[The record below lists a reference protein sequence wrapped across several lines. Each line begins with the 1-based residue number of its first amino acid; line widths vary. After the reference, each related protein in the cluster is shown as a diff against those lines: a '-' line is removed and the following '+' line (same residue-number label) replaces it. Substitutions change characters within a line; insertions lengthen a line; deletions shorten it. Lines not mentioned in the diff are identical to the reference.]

1 MIEEHKKLLLPT
13 IIRGVLYGLIVTVLL
28 VNVPSL
34 FGIRLSSEVYAEKI
48 TKMNEMETKRS
59 NDRFYEYQRVE
70 DACEL

>member
-48 TKMNEMETKRS
+48 TKLNEIETKRS
-59 NDRFYEYQRVE
+59 NDRFYEHRRTE
-70 DACEL
+70 DVCEL

>member
-13 IIRGVLYGLIVTVLL
+13 IIRGVLYGLIVAVLL

-48 TKMNEMETKRS
+48 TKMNEIETKRS
-59 NDRFYEYQRVE
+59 NDRFYEHQRTE
-70 DACEL
+70 DAC

>member
-13 IIRGVLYGLIVTVLL
+13 IIRGVFYGLVIAVLL
-28 VNVPSL
+28 VNVPGL

-59 NDRFYEYQRVE
+59 NDRFYEHRRTE

>member
-1 MIEEHKKLLLPT
+1 
-13 IIRGVLYGLIVTVLL
+13 L

-59 NDRFYEYQRVE
+59 NDRFYEHQRTE

>member
-13 IIRGVLYGLIVTVLL
+13 VIRGVLYGLIVTVLL
-28 VNVPSL
+28 VNVPSM

-48 TKMNEMETKRS
+48 TEMNEIETKRS
-59 NDRFYEYQRVE
+59 NDRFYEHRRTE

>member
-48 TKMNEMETKRS
+48 TKMNEIETKRS
-59 NDRFYEYQRVE
+59 NDRFY
-70 DACEL
+70 

>member
-13 IIRGVLYGLIVTVLL
+13 IIRGVLYGLVVATLL

-34 FGIRLSSEVYAEKI
+34 LGIKLSSEVYAEKI

-59 NDRFYEYQRVE
+59 NDRFYEHQRTE

>member
-13 IIRGVLYGLIVTVLL
+13 IIRGVLYGLVVATLL

-34 FGIRLSSEVYAEKI
+34 LGIKLSSEVYAEKI

-59 NDRFYEYQRVE
+59 NARFYEHQRTE

>member
-13 IIRGVLYGLIVTVLL
+13 VIRGILYGLVITLLL

-48 TKMNEMETKRS
+48 TKMNEIESKRS
-59 NDRFYEYQRVE
+59 NDRFYEHRRTE
-70 DACEL
+70 DSCEL

>member
-13 IIRGVLYGLIVTVLL
+13 IIRGVLYGLVVAALL

-48 TKMNEMETKRS
+48 TELNEIEAKRS
-59 NDRFYEYQRVE
+59 NDRFYEHRRTE
-70 DACEL
+70 DVCEL